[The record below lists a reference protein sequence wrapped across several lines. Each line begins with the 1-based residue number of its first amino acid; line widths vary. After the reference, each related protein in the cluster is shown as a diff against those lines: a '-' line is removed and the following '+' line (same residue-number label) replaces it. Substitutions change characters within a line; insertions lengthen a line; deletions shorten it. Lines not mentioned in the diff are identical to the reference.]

1 MLCVLT
7 HRRLKPGT
15 YEEFRT
21 AWEPNEWWPAFRS
34 GYHLRSA
41 DDPDEV
47 ISFGFYDAT
56 LEEFERIRDDPR
68 WLEAEDERLRRMAP
82 FQISAKLG
90 GVYEVVEEIWPSSS
104 GG

>member
-1 MLCVLT
+1 VLCVLT

-34 GYHLRSA
+34 GYHLRSV
-41 DDPDEV
+41 D
-47 ISFGFYDAT
+47 
-56 LEEFERIRDDPR
+56 EFEQIRDDPR

-90 GVYEVVEEIWPSSS
+90 GVYEVVEEIWPSS